1 MTSPHLCRG
10 HRRLSP
16 RLSPSHILESGCR
29 LFPWCASFDP
39 FRDFESLLVNGIGS
53 TLCDELS
60 LENVPVLI
68 SRYTGQGA
76 GYEKKC
82 DTATA
87 KIRALRHQLCTPCPL
102 SGPTERRPPDGVADG
117 PGPYVH
123 ALGAFMRIG
132 RTDAISACQSRCP
145 SETRA
150 RGHAPE
156 WRGAAHRHSTRAD
169 HPGRG
174 KRVSEGTMILE
185 HMGSSALL
193 GAPPM
198 SSSSPGK
205 LALY

>member
-60 LENVPVLI
+60 LENVPVVI
-68 SRYTGQGA
+68 SRYTGQRA

-150 RGHAPE
+150 RGHAPPRAAR
-156 WRGAAHRHSTRAD
+156 RGAPAQLAGRSPGESTFR
-169 HPGRG
+169 
-174 KRVSEGTMILE
+174 K
-185 HMGSSALL
+185 GSSSIW
-193 GAPPM
+193 GAAPCLARRPCLE
-198 SSSSPGK
+198 SSSPGK
-205 LALY
+205 LAL

>member
-16 RLSPSHILESGCR
+16 LLSPSHILESGCR

-53 TLCDELS
+53 TGCDELS
-60 LENVPVLI
+60 LQVVMSI
-68 SRYTGQGA
+68 DVSIHGTRA
-76 GYEKKC
+76 GVFEC

-102 SGPTERRPPDGVADG
+102 SGPTERCPPDGVADG

-123 ALGAFMRIG
+123 ALPVGAFMRIG

-169 HPGRG
+169 HPGKARFG
-174 KRVSEGTMILE
+174 RDFRAYGEQR
-185 HMGSSALL
+185 
-193 GAPPM
+193 
-198 SSSSPGK
+198 
-205 LALY
+205 LAWRAAHVEL